1 MPNGK
6 TVKCFLLCLS
16 LLISGLGPFEAQ
28 LYAKDKPKA
37 ALTADV
43 VDGTLDGA
51 EMAGEIPFQAVSF
64 STGKSGKITLFVIVL
79 VLAHAAGAGLVAIRL
94 RRKKKQQ

>member
-16 LLISGLGPFEAQ
+16 LLISGLLPLDAP

-37 ALTADV
+37 ALTVNV
-43 VDGTLDGA
+43 VDGSLDGA
-51 EMAGEIPFQAVSF
+51 EMADEITFH
-64 STGKSGKITLFVIVL
+64 TGGFLLGKLKKPTVFVIVL
-79 VLAHAAGAGLVAIRL
+79 VLTHGAGAALIAIRL
-94 RRKKKQQ
+94 RRRKKRQ